1 MKAMRP
7 MVHIFEDAAYVTL
20 GAIFV
25 VDDGAAWGPWCPL
38 YQPERIN
45 SYLNRG
51 DRSGGR
57 QSLSGTSA
65 ANHGSQ
71 V

>member
-38 YQPERIN
+38 YQPERPTYVHEVYPTARAFLI
-45 SYLNRG
+45 
-51 DRSGGR
+51 
-57 QSLSGTSA
+57 
-65 ANHGSQ
+65 
-71 V
+71 